1 MKRFSDAGA
10 LNGQWDEVVNNAL
23 DKRQF
28 TDVTTPA
35 TPDQEYFIEHGF
47 GTVALGFIVIA
58 QDKAAVTYKG
68 ATAWDGNKVYLKTN
82 TATVV
87 MRVMVF

>member
-1 MKRFSDAGA
+1 MDAGE
-10 LNGQWDEVVNNAL
+10 LNPQIDDVINNAL

-28 TDVTTPA
+28 IDVTTPA
-35 TPDQEYFIEHGF
+35 TPDTEWWIEHGF
-47 GTVALGFIVIA
+47 GTVAIGFIVIS

-68 ATAWDGNKVYLKTN
+68 ATAWDNNKIYLKTN
-82 TATVV
+82 AASAQ